1 MPLIRTQ
8 AVQGHAVPHGYQRP
22 LGPFPAEVLAQNPR
36 SYQSGDAVD
45 SLHEAYDDV
54 RYFRCK
60 FCGEILSEEETS
72 LHECE
77 DEDQDSPVHG
87 E

>member
-1 MPLIRTQ
+1 MGLIRKD

-36 SYQSGDAVD
+36 SYEYS
-45 SLHEAYDDV
+45 EADLLPEELDDV

-60 FCGEILSEEETS
+60 LCGDVLGESELEY
-72 LHECE
+72 HVCE
-77 DEDQDSPVHG
+77 DE